1 LSEKSFRIREFDDMI
16 IVNDN
21 EIWRSREKCELDYL
35 NKDKEM
41 FFVLVSGIL
50 MGYFCI
56 RVRDLIN

>member
-21 EIWRSREKCELDYL
+21 EICRSREKCELDYL